1 MNILDQLNE
10 IKAQVVL
17 QLDNIDLSKV
27 DIENKTK
34 LQTGIN
40 KLKIK
45 LKEGQVNLQDEIQS
59 IINEVQSTK

>member
-45 LKEGQVNLQDEIQS
+45 LKDGQVNLQDEIQR